1 MRSTR
6 VLVLLLVN
14 VHVFSSVL
22 SSDPPN
28 DQQSSTAAPTTKPP
42 LTEGQTTRAPTVTA
56 SPTVSTASQN
66 SDTTTPKTE
75 SPVQTAFTDKSSVLM
90 TNVTQEPSL
99 STKSP
104 VLTNGT
110 AKPGTVS
117 TSDRSMTANE
127 TRDAPGV
134 THPAVTEKPHST
146 ERSHDIGVKEKK
158 TDAGEGADKRLWWLV
173 LPAVVIAG
181 AAGIFFKFKSKKVH
195 HHTETIDTGTENAS
209 FQSRPESSKDGVML
223 LGVKSSG
230 GEEHAAAR

>member
-1 MRSTR
+1 MRSTG
-6 VLVLLLVN
+6 VLVLLLVTL
-14 VHVFSSVL
+14 HVFGSDL

-28 DQQSSTAAPTTKPP
+28 DQQNSTAAPTTKPT
-42 LTEGQTTRAPTVTA
+42 LIEGQTTRAATLTAAPT
-56 SPTVSTASQN
+56 SSSASQITN
-66 SDTTTPKTE
+66 MTTPKID
-75 SPVQTAFTDKSSVLM
+75 PVHPAFTDNTSLLI

-99 STKSP
+99 STISP

-110 AKPGTVS
+110 AASGTVS
-117 TSDRSMTANE
+117 TPTQSMTANE
-127 TRDAPGV
+127 TREAPGV
-134 THPAVTEKPHST
+134 TQPAVTEKPHST
-146 ERSHDIGVKEKK
+146 ETPRDGVKEKT
-158 TDAGEGADKRLWWLV
+158 TDEGEVADKRLWWLV

-181 AAGIFFKFKSKKVH
+181 AAAIFFKFKSKKVH